1 MPLYDNMPCLNQVL
15 WGIRMCQSKS
25 NTTSRQPRLPIT
37 PEVLLRIKARWERQG
52 IDADKTILWAA
63 FTISFFGFLR
73 SGEICVGTNSLF
85 DPERDLTARDIQID
99 DIENPQLL
107 KIHLKQS
114 KTDPFRAG
122 TDVFMSRTHNSLC
135 PVSGHGLFTEETI
148 TPRHFSTFSLVPHSL
163 KAPLSSS

>member
-1 MPLYDNMPCLNQVL
+1 M
-15 WGIRMCQSKS
+15 
-25 NTTSRQPRLPIT
+25 
-37 PEVLLRIKARWERQG
+37 
-52 IDADKTILWAA
+52 LWAA

-73 SGEICVGTNSLF
+73 SGEICVGTNGLF

-135 PVSGHGLFTEETI
+135 PVSALLAWLVRRGNDHTTPLFY
-148 TPRHFSTFSLVPHSL
+148 FQSG
-163 KAPLSSS
+163 APLT